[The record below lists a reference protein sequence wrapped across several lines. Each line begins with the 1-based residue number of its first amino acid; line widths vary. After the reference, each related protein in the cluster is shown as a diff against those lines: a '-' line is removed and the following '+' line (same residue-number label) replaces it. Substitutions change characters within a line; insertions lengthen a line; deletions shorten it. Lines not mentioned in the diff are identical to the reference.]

1 MTTAP
6 SGAPLNI
13 ANGVRE
19 FARATPDAVAVID
32 GDRRLTYRQLH
43 ERAARLAQSLT
54 GRGLTA
60 GSRVAVCLGNRLE
73 HPEIACGI
81 AMAGMTMVPLNPR
94 YTAAEATFILEHSE
108 SAAVIADAALAAVVA
123 PAVAAGALIALA
135 VGDADGFE
143 SYDEALAAATPVDPQ
158 VPVDE
163 EAPFCIAYT
172 SGTTGAPKGV
182 MISHR
187 SRVLTFYMA
196 AMEWGLGIGRT
207 SIAVAPMYHGAG
219 FAFGYAPVFTGGTV
233 VMLPKWNPQALLELI
248 ERERAQSVFLVPTHA
263 QMLRGLGAD
272 AIAARDL
279 STLDTL
285 YFNAAA
291 LPWELKQWVMAAFP
305 AVGVHELYGSTESGI
320 ITNLRPADMA
330 RKPGSVGQ
338 PWFMTEV
345 RVVDADGNPVGPGGT
360 GELFS
365 RSPYLMRGYL
375 KNPEATAACTT
386 DDGFLSCGDMVHIDD
401 EGYFYIVGR
410 KSDMIVSG
418 GINVYPREI
427 EDVLATH
434 PSVAEA
440 AVVGLP
446 SAQWGEE
453 VTAYVVPAGDADLD
467 VEALEAHCRQ
477 SLAGYKIP
485 RQWHPIAELPRN
497 AAGKVVK
504 RDIRA

>member
-1 MTTAP
+1 
-6 SGAPLNI
+6 
-13 ANGVRE
+13 
-19 FARATPDAVAVID
+19 
-32 GDRRLTYRQLH
+32 
-43 ERAARLAQSLT
+43 
-54 GRGLTA
+54 
-60 GSRVAVCLGNRLE
+60 
-73 HPEIACGI
+73 
-81 AMAGMTMVPLNPR
+81 
-94 YTAAEATFILEHSE
+94 
-108 SAAVIADAALAAVVA
+108 
-123 PAVAAGALIALA
+123 
-135 VGDADGFE
+135 
-143 SYDEALAAATPVDPQ
+143 
-158 VPVDE
+158 
-163 EAPFCIAYT
+163 
-172 SGTTGAPKGV
+172 
-182 MISHR
+182 
-187 SRVLTFYMA
+187 
-196 AMEWGLGIGRT
+196 
-207 SIAVAPMYHGAG
+207 
-219 FAFGYAPVFTGGTV
+219 
-233 VMLPKWNPQALLELI
+233 
-248 ERERAQSVFLVPTHA
+248 
-263 QMLRGLGAD
+263 MLRGLGAD

-279 STLDTL
+279 SSLDTL

-291 LPWELKQWVMAAFP
+291 LPWELKQWVMEAFP

-386 DDGFLSCGDMVHIDD
+386 DDGFLSCGDIVHIDD

-434 PSVAEA
+434 PSVVEA

-453 VTAYVVPAGDADLD
+453 VTAYVVPRRRRRPRRRGARGALPPNSRRLQDPPAVAPHRRASAQRGRKGRQARHPGLSSPREPPRSENHAVGNLDRAGLRLRSAQLRDPAAHPAADL
-467 VEALEAHCRQ
+467 
-477 SLAGYKIP
+477 LA
-485 RQWHPIAELPRN
+485 RR
-497 AAGKVVK
+497 
-504 RDIRA
+504 